1 MNKENVEKA
10 IRKMGVELREME
22 ASEVI
27 IKTTGYQIR
36 ITKPEIVIANILGK
50 KVYQISGEETMEN
63 LEPKEE
69 DIKIVMEKTGKDRE
83 TVVNKLRELNND
95 LAKAIIELGKG

>member
-1 MNKENVEKA
+1 MKENVENV

-27 IKTTGYQIR
+27 IKTAGYQIK
-36 ITKPEIVIANILGK
+36 ITKPEIIIANILGK
-50 KVYQISGEETMEN
+50 KVYQISGEEKMEN

-69 DIKIVMEKTGKDRE
+69 DIKIVMEKTGKDRD

-95 LAKAIIELGKG
+95 LAKAIIELRGA